1 MQTVELARWVPAAP
15 ALVAVETGIP
25 HMVGDPRSGSN
36 ASCIHYTLLVAWR
49 LWYSFWY
56 ILDANTHAC
65 TVLAVPKDAAAH
77 SALLA
82 GESFDSLPQVL
93 AVPMVVLAVAV
104 PADLRPLTKAI
115 VASLLH
121 PAAE

>member
-1 MQTVELARWVPAAP
+1 MSKVRESVSRRGGDSPLLTV
-15 ALVAVETGIP
+15 G
-25 HMVGDPRSGSN
+25 
-36 ASCIHYTLLVAWR
+36 HY
-49 LWYSFWY
+49 
-56 ILDANTHAC
+56 LDANTHAC

-121 PAAE
+121 PAAG

>member
-1 MQTVELARWVPAAP
+1 
-15 ALVAVETGIP
+15 
-25 HMVGDPRSGSN
+25 MVGDLRSGSN
-36 ASCIHYTLLVAWR
+36 ASCIHYTLLVASR

-56 ILDANTHAC
+56 TLDANTHAC

-82 GESFDSLPQVL
+82 GESFDSLLQVL
-93 AVPMVVLAVAV
+93 AVPLVVLAAAV
-104 PADLRPLTKAI
+104 PADSESPSKAI

-121 PAAE
+121 SAAE